1 MPKFRM
7 TELINL
13 RAARKRAKR
22 QQDESRAEAN
32 RLAHGQPKHLRK
44 RKTAERA
51 HAERHLDCHRIDRG
65 DGQ

>member
-1 MPKFRM
+1 M

-22 QQDESRAEAN
+22 QWDETRAKAN

-44 RKTAERA
+44 RDAAERA
-51 HAERHLDCHRIDRG
+51 KTDRELDRHLIVITKKG
-65 DGQ
+65 DAR

>member
-1 MPKFRM
+1 M

-22 QQDESRAEAN
+22 QQDEMRAAVS

-44 RKTAERA
+44 RKAAERA
-51 HAERHLDCHRIDRG
+51 KAERDLERHWIDKG
-65 DGQ
+65 DDR